1 MEKSDP
7 FWLRKKADMLRN
19 MSLTGDYMHLK
30 VALLK
35 LADEF
40 DQEAAEIEVQAI
52 NIRPVEDS
60 RDSISSL
67 YS

>member
-19 MSLTGDYMHLK
+19 MSLTGDDMHLK